1 MHVEPAI
8 LSAIAALLGAVMGG
22 GASLM
27 AAIYTQRY
35 QDRLQR
41 IARETTRREM
51 VYAYFITHASK
62 LLLQAQ
68 VRDEIKLGG
77 DEQQLIGLVNRMR
90 LFAPPHVIDEAERVI
105 RAIVEIWLQPS
116 VEPRQLAEAAL
127 SNSRLPDPLPAFSL
141 ACRAD
146 LDRVHQTVA

>member
-1 MHVEPAI
+1 MHIEPPL
-8 LSAIAALLGAVMGG
+8 LSAIAVLLGAIMGG

-41 IARETTRREM
+41 TAREMTKRET
-51 VYAYFITHASK
+51 VYADFITHASK
-62 LLLQAQ
+62 LVLKAQ

-90 LFAPPHVIDEAERVI
+90 LFAPPHVIDEAEAVI
-105 RAIVEIWLQPS
+105 KAIVEIWLQPS

-127 SNSRLPDPLPAFSL
+127 SNARLPDPLLSFSL

-146 LDRVHQTVA
+146 LDKVHQTVA

>member
-1 MHVEPAI
+1 
-8 LSAIAALLGAVMGG
+8 
-22 GASLM
+22 
-27 AAIYTQRY
+27 
-35 QDRLQR
+35 
-41 IARETTRREM
+41 M
-51 VYAYFITHASK
+51 VYADFITHASK
-62 LLLQAQ
+62 LVLKAQ

-90 LFAPPHVIDEAERVI
+90 LFAPPHVIDEAEAVI

-127 SNSRLPDPLPAFSL
+127 SNARLPDPLLSFSL

>member
-1 MHVEPAI
+1 MHIEPAL
-8 LSAIAALLGAVMGG
+8 LSAMAALMGAVVGG
-22 GASLM
+22 GASLG

-41 IARETTRREM
+41 IAREISRRET
-51 VYAYFITHASK
+51 VYADFITHASK
-62 LLLQAQ
+62 LLLKAQ

-77 DEQQLIGLVNRMR
+77 DEQQLIGLTDRMR
-90 LFAPPHVIDEAERVI
+90 LFAPPHVIDEAEGVI

-127 SNSRLPDPLPAFSL
+127 SNTRLPDPLLSFSL

-146 LDRVHQTVA
+146 LDSVHQTVV

>member
-1 MHVEPAI
+1 MHIEPAL
-8 LSAIAALLGAVMGG
+8 LSAMAALMGAVVGG
-22 GASLM
+22 GASLG

-41 IARETTRREM
+41 IAREISRRET
-51 VYAYFITHASK
+51 VYADFITHASK
-62 LLLQAQ
+62 LVLKAQ

-77 DEQQLIGLVNRMR
+77 DEQQLIGFVNRMR
-90 LFAPPHVIDEAERVI
+90 LFAPEHVIDEAEAVV
-105 RAIVEIWLQPS
+105 RAIVEIWLKPG
-116 VEPRQLAEAAL
+116 VEPRQLAQAAL
-127 SNSRLPDPLPAFSL
+127 SDRRLPDLLLPFSL

>member
-1 MHVEPAI
+1 MHIEPAL
-8 LSAIAALLGAVMGG
+8 LSAMAALMGAVVGG
-22 GASLM
+22 GASLG

-41 IARETTRREM
+41 TAREMTKRET
-51 VYAYFITHASK
+51 VYADFITSASR
-62 LLLQAQ
+62 LLLKAQ

-77 DEQQLIGLVNRMR
+77 DEQQLIGLTDRMR
-90 LFAPPHVIDEAERVI
+90 LFAPPHVIDEAEGVI
-105 RAIVEIWLQPS
+105 RAIIEIWLQPS

-127 SNSRLPDPLPAFSL
+127 SNSRLPDPLLAFSM

>member
-1 MHVEPAI
+1 MHIEPPL
-8 LSAIAALLGAVMGG
+8 LSAIAALLGAIMGG

-51 VYAYFITHASK
+51 VYADFITNASK
-62 LLLQAQ
+62 LFLTAQ
-68 VRDEIKLGG
+68 VRDEIKFGG
-77 DEQQLIGLVNRMR
+77 DEQQLVGLVNRMR
-90 LFAPPHVIDEAERVI
+90 LFAPPHVIDEAEGVI
-105 RAIVEIWLQPS
+105 WAIVEIWLKPS

-127 SNSRLPDPLPAFSL
+127 SNSRLPDPLLPFSL

-146 LDRVHQTVA
+146 LDRVHQTVV